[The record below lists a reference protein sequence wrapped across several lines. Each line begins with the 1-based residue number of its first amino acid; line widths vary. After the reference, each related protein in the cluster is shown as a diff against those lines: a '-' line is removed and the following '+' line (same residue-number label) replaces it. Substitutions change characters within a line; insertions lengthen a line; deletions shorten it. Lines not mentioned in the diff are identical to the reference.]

1 MRTLQMAGR
10 NVLRAKRRSAI
21 TAGAMALAYGLMI
34 VFSALWDGLL
44 NDFRRNASLMDTGH
58 VQIHA
63 RGYLAKPGLYDRVDD
78 PGAIAAALRAKG
90 YRSSPRLFAA
100 GLAAYGNA
108 SAGVRLWG
116 VDPDGEKTVVKM
128 PAYMLR
134 GSWLDATDPK
144 GVVLGKILARA
155 LKASVGDRIVVVTQ
169 AADGS
174 TANQLYTVRGVMK
187 SVGEELNRAGLIMI
201 AAAYR
206 DLMAIPEGAH
216 EIVVTMGDTMTL
228 QASAAELKGM
238 FPQLDV
244 KTWQELNP
252 AVSELLKLSDA
263 MQIPL
268 FGLIY
273 MAVCIVILNAMLM
286 AVFERIREYGVM
298 KALGVTPFGI
308 FRLVYAEALVLVGI
322 SSVAGF
328 AFGVPAALWF
338 ERHGI
343 NLVPGE
349 AQFSMSGIAIDAIW
363 RADFSPMNVAAP
375 LVLVLALTT
384 LAALYPALKAAR
396 LNPVQAIN
404 HK

>member
-1 MRTLQMAGR
+1 MAGR
-10 NVLRAKRRSAI
+10 NVLRAKRRAAI

-58 VQIHA
+58 LQIHA
-63 RGYLAKPGLYDRVDD
+63 RGYLAKPGLYDRVAD
-78 PGAIAAALRAKG
+78 PDGVVAALRAKG
-90 YRSSPRLFAA
+90 YRASPRLFAA
-100 GLAAYGNA
+100 GLAAYGSA

-116 VDPDGEKTVVKM
+116 VDPEGERTAVKM
-128 PAYMLR
+128 PGYTLK
-134 GSWLDATDPK
+134 GSWLASDDPG
-144 GVVLGKILARA
+144 GVVLGKILSRS

-174 TANQLYTVRGVMK
+174 TASRLYTVRGVMK
-187 SVGEELNRAGLIMI
+187 SVGEELNRAGLIMTT
-201 AAAYR
+201 AAYR
-206 DLMAIPEGAH
+206 DLMAIPDGAH
-216 EIVVTMGDTMTL
+216 EIVVTMGDKMTL
-228 QASAAELKGM
+228 PAAGAELKGI
-238 FPQLDV
+238 FPALDV
-244 KTWQELNP
+244 RTWKELNP
-252 AVSELLKLSDA
+252 AVSELINLSDA

-273 MAVCIVILNAMLM
+273 LAVCIVILNAMLM

-308 FRLVYAEALVLVGI
+308 FRLVYAEALVLVAI
-322 SSVAGF
+322 SSVAGL
-328 AFGVPAALWF
+328 AFGVPGALWF

-349 AQFSMSGIAIDAIW
+349 AQFSLSGVAIDALW
-363 RADFSPMNVAAP
+363 RADLSWTNLVAPFA
-375 LVLVLALTT
+375 LVLALTS